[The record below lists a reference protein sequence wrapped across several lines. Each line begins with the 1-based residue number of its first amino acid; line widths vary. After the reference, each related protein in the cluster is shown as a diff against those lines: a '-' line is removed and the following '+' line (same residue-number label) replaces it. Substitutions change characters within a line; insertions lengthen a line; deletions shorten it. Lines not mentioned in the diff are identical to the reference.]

1 MSRPAGPGFHQI
13 ATPQVVDAAHYAK
26 ADVLIGTG
34 IGLAIGNIVGATVGI
49 NAISGP
55 TGTTPADLW
64 TYGKPLFSMGRY
76 GVYTIFSAIGG
87 WLKYGQYPVVK
98 ETALVSIGVTCAIG
112 MPFFII
118 GQVKK
123 RRAMRKLY
131 ESDLHGSAHWADEK
145 EVRQAGLL
153 PPKRSLLSTWLLARG
168 KADPHACYVGGWR
181 DPKTGKMHYLIHS
194 GPEHILALAPTRSG
208 KGVGL
213 VIPTLL
219 AWLGSAVVHDIK
231 GENYALTAGYR
242 KSIGQRIL
250 RFSPTERGTSCH
262 FNPLSEIRIRTDHEN
277 ADAQN
282 IATMIVDPDGKG
294 LNDHWAKT
302 GFALL
307 TGVILHVLYA
317 KEYPEKS
324 LRTVASILSNPEVGN
339 VDEIF
344 EDMKTYIHDPEGKMG
359 WVDNKGRSTKTHPN
373 VAASAQEM
381 LNKAENEKSGVIST
395 AMSFLSLYRDPIVA
409 ENTATSDFTIKSLM
423 GDAKGEKIPPTSLY
437 LVVPPS
443 DKDRLKPLIRL
454 ILNQIVRRLT
464 EDMEFKDG
472 RGVAGYQHRLLLM
485 IDEFPSLGKL
495 DIFAEAL
502 AFIAGYGLKAYLITQ
517 DVSQLYAAYGRDESI
532 VSNCHLRI
540 AYAPNKVETA
550 EWLSKMLGQGTV
562 TLGTYSTSLAGG
574 ALPYQSG
581 GGGGINY
588 QSRALMTTDE
598 VMRLRGPLKNQK
610 GEIIKA
616 GAMITTVSGF
626 APIYGEQILYFLDPV
641 FSARAKIPSEN
652 AIVYSDA
659 GKAVLA
665 ASAGEGGAPA
675 GSNAPAGSA
684 PAECAPATLAGNST
698 PAGSGTPAEG
708 TGQTSPGQEPPV
720 DPKLSAAVA
729 HYAGENGPKPASSTY
744 QQRDK
749 AQMESM
755 V

>member
-1 MSRPAGPGFHQI
+1 MSSNRSSQPGFQNI

-26 ADVLIGTG
+26 ADTLIGTG
-34 IGLAIGNIVGATVGI
+34 IGLAIGNMVGATVGI
-49 NAISGP
+49 NAVSGP
-55 TGTTPADLW
+55 SGTTPADLW
-64 TYGKPLFSMGRY
+64 TYGKPLFRMGNY

-87 WLKYGQYPVVK
+87 WLKYHQYPVVR
-98 ETALVSIGVTCAIG
+98 ETALVSIGVMCAIG
-112 MPFFII
+112 MPFFLI
-118 GQVKK
+118 GKLKQ
-123 RRAMRKLY
+123 RRAMKKLY
-131 ESDLHGSAHWADEK
+131 ESDLHGSAHWATEK
-145 EVRQAGLL
+145 EVREAGLL
-153 PPKRSLLSTWLLARG
+153 RDG
-168 KADPHACYVGGWR
+168 KADPHTCYVGGWR
-181 DPKTGKMHYLIHS
+181 DPKTGKMHYLTHS

-213 VIPTLL
+213 VVPTLL
-219 AWLGSAVVHDIK
+219 AWQGSTVVHDIK

-242 KSIGQRIL
+242 RSLGQRIL

-262 FNPLSEIRIRTDHEN
+262 FNPLNEIRIRTDHEN

-317 KEYPEKS
+317 REYPEKS

-344 EDMKTYIHDPEGKMG
+344 EDMKTYEHDPEGKMG
-359 WVDNKGRSTKTHPN
+359 WVDNRGRPTKTHPN

-395 AMSFLSLYRDPIVA
+395 AMSFLALYRDPIVA

-423 GDAKGEKIPPTSLY
+423 GDAKGEKVPPTSLY

-464 EDMEFKDG
+464 EEMEFKDG
-472 RGVAGYQHRLLLM
+472 RSVAGYQHRLLLM

-517 DVSQLYAAYGRDESI
+517 DVSQLYAAYTRDESI
-532 VSNCHLRI
+532 VSNCHVRI

-550 EWLSKMLGQGTV
+550 EWLSKMLGQTTV

-574 ALPYQSG
+574 ALPHQTG

-588 QSRALMTTDE
+588 QARSLLSTDE
-598 VMRLRGPLKNQK
+598 VMRLQGPLKNQR
-610 GEIIKA
+610 GEIVKA
-616 GAMITTVSGF
+616 GAMITTVAGF
-626 APIYGEQILYFLDPV
+626 APVYGEQILYFLDPV
-641 FSARAKIPSEN
+641 FSARARIPADN
-652 AIVYSDA
+652 A
-659 GKAVLA
+659 KK
-665 ASAGEGGAPA
+665 
-675 GSNAPAGSA
+675 N
-684 PAECAPATLAGNST
+684 
-698 PAGSGTPAEG
+698 
-708 TGQTSPGQEPPV
+708 
-720 DPKLSAAVA
+720 K
-729 HYAGENGPKPASSTY
+729 
-744 QQRDK
+744 
-749 AQMESM
+749 
-755 V
+755 

>member
-1 MSRPAGPGFHQI
+1 MAQTRAGPGTTQRI

-34 IGLAIGNIVGATVGI
+34 LGLAIGNVVGATVGI
-49 NAISGP
+49 NAVSGP
-55 TGTTPADLW
+55 TGSTPADLW
-64 TYGKPLFSMGRY
+64 TYGKPLFLMGKV
-76 GVYTIFSAIGG
+76 GVYTIFSALGG
-87 WLKYGQYPVVK
+87 WLKYGQYPIVR
-98 ETALVSIGVTCAIG
+98 ETALVSIGVMCAIG
-112 MPFFII
+112 LPFFVI

-123 RRAMRKLY
+123 RRALKKLY
-131 ESDLHGSAHWADEK
+131 ESDLHGSAHWAEREEIEK
-145 EVRQAGLL
+145 AGLL
-153 PPKRSLLSTWLLARG
+153 PKG
-168 KADPHACYVGGWR
+168 KTDDYTCYVGGWR
-181 DPKTGKMHYLIHS
+181 DPKTGRLRYLTHS

-219 AWLGSAVVHDIK
+219 AWKGSTVVHDIK

-242 KSIGQRIL
+242 ESLGQRIL
-250 RFSPTERGTSCH
+250 RFSPTEKGTSCR
-262 FNPLSEIRIRTDHEN
+262 FNPLNEIRIRTDHEN

-317 KEYPEKS
+317 REYPEKS
-324 LRTVASILSNPEVGN
+324 LRTVASILSDPNLDN

-344 EDMKTYIHDPEGKMG
+344 QDMKTYVHDPEGKMG
-359 WVDNKGRSTKTHPN
+359 WTDNKGRKTKTHPT

-395 AMSFLSLYRDPIVA
+395 AMSFLALYRDPVVA
-409 ENTATSDFTIKSLM
+409 ENTAVSDFTIKSLM

-472 RGVAGYQHRLLLM
+472 RSVAGYQHRLLLM

-532 VSNCHLRI
+532 VSNCHVRI

-550 EWLSKMLGQGTV
+550 EWLSKMLGQTTI

-588 QSRALMTTDE
+588 QARPLLTTDE
-598 VMRLRGPLKNQK
+598 VMRLQGPLKNEK
-610 GEIIKA
+610 GEIVQA
-616 GAMITTVSGF
+616 GAMITTVAGF
-626 APIYGEQILYFLDPV
+626 APVYGEQILYFLDPV
-641 FSARAKIPSEN
+641 FSKRAKIPAKN
-652 AIVYSDA
+652 AIVYSES
-659 GKAVLA
+659 GKAVVA
-665 ASAGEGGAPA
+665 DT
-675 GSNAPAGSA
+675 NAPANPVA
-684 PAECAPATLAGNST
+684 PAEGNGPEDGRTAPGKSSADSV
-698 PAGSGTPAEG
+698 PAKDASQNCPPQE
-708 TGQTSPGQEPPV
+708 PQEPPV
-720 DPKLSAAVA
+720 DTRLSAAVA
-729 HYAGENGPKPASSTY
+729 AYAGENGQKPKSTY
-744 QQRDK
+744 QQRDRD
-749 AQMESM
+749 QVEGM

>member
-1 MSRPAGPGFHQI
+1 MARSAGGPSARI

-26 ADVLIGTG
+26 ADTLIGTG

-64 TYGKPLFSMGRY
+64 TYGKPLFLTGNY

-98 ETALVSIGVTCAIG
+98 ETALVSIGVMCAIG
-112 MPFFII
+112 LPFFLI
-118 GQVKK
+118 GQMKK
-123 RRAMRKLY
+123 RRAMQKLY
-131 ESDLHGSAHWADEK
+131 ESDLHGSAHWASREEIEK
-145 EVRQAGLL
+145 SGLL
-153 PPKRSLLSTWLLARG
+153 PDKG
-168 KADPHACYVGGWR
+168 KKIDPYTCYVGGWR
-181 DPKTGKMHYLIHS
+181 DPRTGKMRYLTHS

-219 AWLGSAVVHDIK
+219 AWQGSTVVHDIK

-242 KSIGQRIL
+242 ESIGQRIL
-250 RFSPTERGTSCH
+250 RFSPTEKGTSCH
-262 FNPLSEIRIRTDHEN
+262 FNPLNEIRIRTDHEN

-324 LRTVASILSNPEVGN
+324 LRTVASILSNPEVEN

-344 EDMKTYIHDPEGKMG
+344 QDMKTYIHDPEGKMG

-395 AMSFLSLYRDPIVA
+395 AMSFLALYRDPIVA
-409 ENTATSDFTIKSLM
+409 ENTAKSDFTIKSLM
-423 GDAKGEKIPPTSLY
+423 GDAKGEKVAPTSLY

-472 RGVAGYQHRLLLM
+472 RSVAGYQHRLLLM

-517 DVSQLYAAYGRDESI
+517 DVSQLYAAYTRDESI
-532 VSNCHLRI
+532 VSNCHVRI

-550 EWLSKMLGQGTV
+550 EWLSKMLGQT
-562 TLGTYSTSLAGG
+562 TITMGTYSTSLAGG

-588 QSRALMTTDE
+588 QGRALLTTDE
-598 VMRLRGPLKNQK
+598 VMRLQGPLKNQK
-610 GEIIKA
+610 GEIVKA
-616 GAMITTVSGF
+616 GAMITTVAGF
-626 APIYGEQILYFLDPV
+626 APVYGEQILYFLDPV
-641 FSARAKIPSEN
+641 FSARAKIPAKN
-652 AIVYSDA
+652 AIVYSEA
-659 GKAVLA
+659 GKGVLA
-665 ASAGEGGAPA
+665 D
-675 GSNAPAGSA
+675 GSLADGS
-684 PAECAPATLAGNST
+684 LAGGGPADKEATRGPVANAESAADSSVVKTGETEGAST
-698 PAGSGTPAEG
+698 EPQA
-708 TGQTSPGQEPPV
+708 PPV
-720 DPKLSAAVA
+720 DKKLSAAVA
-729 HYAGENGPKPASSTY
+729 AYAGENGQKPQGSTY

-749 AQMESM
+749 EQMESL